1 MTCSFVLTKSGRFVL
16 DYDVSRRTGQTTNAI
31 GIDLPTLFLVIKKK
45 RFELSLDA
53 PDSVAVHGRRHYKT
67 VDSVSSTRESFIP
80 SGDWR
85 ETSPPPKKKEQH
97 RPTRLTWFLLIL
109 RTPVMTF
116 KLFSLTFF
124 KYRFELNSIIIL
136 RSKPKRNEPIKR
148 QCFPK
153 WRGTTHFL
161 MWEIHFKKRN
171 RVTRNSI
178 RKNKK
183 SDRRNEK
190 CDKEKREK
198 KNVTAA
204 ITTTFSA

>member
-85 ETSPPPKKKEQH
+85 ETSPPQ
-97 RPTRLTWFLLIL
+97 
-109 RTPVMTF
+109 
-116 KLFSLTFF
+116 
-124 KYRFELNSIIIL
+124 
-136 RSKPKRNEPIKR
+136 
-148 QCFPK
+148 
-153 WRGTTHFL
+153 
-161 MWEIHFKKRN
+161 KKRTTPADTTN
-171 RVTRNSI
+171 MVFIDIARAGDDFQIVLA
-178 RKNKK
+178 
-183 SDRRNEK
+183 
-190 CDKEKREK
+190 
-198 KNVTAA
+198 NVLQ
-204 ITTTFSA
+204 ISF